1 MAIPSAASFR
11 QRILKHQYLPTTSLK
26 HKSSASLLGEIAHAR
41 SLISFDAA
49 RPFLRTTEELV
60 QSKVRMQKRRNCS
73 WICKRS
79 CQRLLTAASFH
90 WSEFSWST
98 VMAKGFVG
106 TNCKPNTGHCA
117 TWWSEHV
124 EHTAGYKSCLR
135 IIRSTAC
142 SWNSLI
148 PAVEERNLCYEEL
161 LRDCSANER
170 CPTDILNLRLENY
183 RLIHLYRI
191 WIPMYVDSPHRVS
204 IIDPT

>member
-1 MAIPSAASFR
+1 MTPFCNQTSEFERSRLMNHSSFHIVIPCQRQTYIKSQKPQCVSTTQHIVLGSFCVCKNIFYFFYFFLNSRNVIRANQLDVISTRSRDMAIPSAASFR

-90 WSEFSWST
+90 WSEFS
-98 VMAKGFVG
+98 
-106 TNCKPNTGHCA
+106 
-117 TWWSEHV
+117 
-124 EHTAGYKSCLR
+124 
-135 IIRSTAC
+135 
-142 SWNSLI
+142 
-148 PAVEERNLCYEEL
+148 
-161 LRDCSANER
+161 
-170 CPTDILNLRLENY
+170 
-183 RLIHLYRI
+183 
-191 WIPMYVDSPHRVS
+191 
-204 IIDPT
+204 